1 MLVKASVHRL
11 SLQHHRRKRLTTVL
25 ETLIPLNCFPLTRC
39 SATAQSELEG
49 CRRHKPLRVVSFR
62 SEETSSSHVVL
73 CTHYPYYL
81 PSWLTVSGLDRRMKC
96 ALANSDRTDLSLTV
110 AHNSTAVSP
119 FYACGTETFLYLVAE
134 LFPPLGE
141 MLNYLNRSL
150 H

>member
-1 MLVKASVHRL
+1 
-11 SLQHHRRKRLTTVL
+11 
-25 ETLIPLNCFPLTRC
+25 
-39 SATAQSELEG
+39 
-49 CRRHKPLRVVSFR
+49 
-62 SEETSSSHVVL
+62 
-73 CTHYPYYL
+73 
-81 PSWLTVSGLDRRMKC
+81 MKC